1 MTEFLFEPQDD
12 VEEWRAKL
20 VGKTLVAGEESAQSS
35 EQQFPKSSLPP
46 GNRVVTPGMPMTRD
60 YLPGRLNVFVDDNNQ
75 VTQVYYA

>member
-35 EQQFPKSSLPP
+35 EQQVQQKFTQYIS
-46 GNRVVTPGMPMTRD
+46 
-60 YLPGRLNVFVDDNNQ
+60 YERL
-75 VTQVYYA
+75 